1 MVQMWRLI
9 KYWSRYIW
17 LLLYRCIY
25 RWRSVIIYS
34 MFGGSGYCS
43 DFDIIFSSSASR
55 WRTTFIF
62 FWWFSWVNV
71 YLGFFLRMLLCH
83 QPISLN
89 LLGHPIYFG
98 INFFIY
104 FGKNSG
110 PVRVRQAVLSLCKK
124 TFKTCKKGSSIVILE
139 LSWLQQWG
147 PNFGRL

>member
-83 QPISLN
+83 HYQPKNIRPPN
-89 LLGHPIYFG
+89 IFWVNIFQLLW
-98 INFFIY
+98 
-104 FGKNSG
+104 KNSA